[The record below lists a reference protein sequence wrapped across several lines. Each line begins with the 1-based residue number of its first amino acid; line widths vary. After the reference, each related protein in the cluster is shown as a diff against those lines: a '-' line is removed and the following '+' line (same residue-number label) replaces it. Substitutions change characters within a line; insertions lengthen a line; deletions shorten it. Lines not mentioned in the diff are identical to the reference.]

1 MGAYHIHVATTR
13 HGAHNDAQLGYI
25 ASWIPANPFR
35 AVTFGSHFCNCPE
48 RVRGPRV
55 IHDNQGVKPHRS
67 EHVETDVVTA
77 EIALCGVDASLQGE
91 VMHT

>member
-1 MGAYHIHVATTR
+1 LFG
-13 HGAHNDAQLGYI
+13 
-25 ASWIPANPFR
+25 P
-35 AVTFGSHFCNCPE
+35 VTKVTAECDCPE

-67 EHVETDVVTA
+67 EHMETDVVTA